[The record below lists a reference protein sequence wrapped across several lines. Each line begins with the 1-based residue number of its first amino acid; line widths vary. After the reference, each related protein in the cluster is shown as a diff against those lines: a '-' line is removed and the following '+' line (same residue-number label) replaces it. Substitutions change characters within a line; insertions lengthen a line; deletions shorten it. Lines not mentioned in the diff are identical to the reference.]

1 MLANAR
7 ALGSR
12 AEARRSTIVTQEA
25 EHMARPGAT
34 PGISIQ
40 DVARRHTHERAGHD
54 SGPVKVSV
62 RHLNFFYG
70 KIRALKN
77 VNIDIPDRSVTALI
91 GPSGC
96 GKTTLLRIL
105 NRLYDLSPDQR
116 ATGEVLVNGKDI
128 LNTDVNLNALR
139 ARIGMTFQKPN
150 PFPMSIYE
158 NIAFGLR
165 VHHRHLS
172 HAEMDHA
179 VERALR
185 GAALW
190 DEVEGNLRRHAYHL
204 SGGQQQRLC
213 IARVIALDPEILLF
227 DEPCS
232 ALDPI
237 ATAAIENLLANL
249 AEKYCVVIVTHNM
262 QQAARISDRV
272 AFMYL
277 GEMIEYGPTE
287 RVFVAPRDE
296 RTNAYLTG
304 RFG

>member
-1 MLANAR
+1 MR
-7 ALGSR
+7 ALSGSH
-12 AEARRSTIVTQEA
+12 AEARRGAIVTQEA
-25 EHMARPGAT
+25 GQLAHSGAMA
-34 PGISIQ
+34 GISLQ
-40 DVARRHTHERAGHD
+40 DVVRQHTHERAGHHG
-54 SGPVKVSV
+54 GPVKISV

-70 KIRALKN
+70 KIHALKD
-77 VNIDIPDRSVTALI
+77 VNIDFSDRSVTAMI

-96 GKTTLLRIL
+96 GKTTLLRVL

-116 ATGEVLVNGKDI
+116 ATGKVLINGDNI
-128 LNTDVNLNALR
+128 LNINVNLTALR

-172 HAEMDHA
+172 HVEMDHA

-190 DEVEGNLRRHAYHL
+190 DEVKGDLHRHAYHL

-237 ATAAIENLLANL
+237 STAAIENLLASL
-249 AEKYCVVIVTHNM
+249 AQKYCVVIVTHNM
-262 QQAARISDRV
+262 QQAARISDQV
-272 AFMYL
+272 VFMYL
-277 GEMIEYGPTE
+277 GEVIEYGPTA
-287 RVFVAPRDE
+287 RVFVSPRDE